1 MLIVDLTHDYK
12 YRFDSHLVEECLSD
26 HYFKSEIHWFRRF
39 PKGNAIPFVSDYCRN
54 GINSIL
60 EQIPIYLVSSQQS
73 KQTFDVS
80 YWGRIESVLV
90 PEDKLEE
97 GAEGKYEEET
107 QDRIAEDGLREI
119 IDLFG
124 LYQRRIVNIK
134 NGYLGIENVKPSI
147 FIWVNKIQEYVDNRI
162 NRNDFSDDFD
172 YDKTVRQCYKA
183 LTTLVILHELMH
195 AIMDNCLLGI
205 NTSHNSLKTK
215 MDRFDIVKE
224 ESLANA
230 MALVL
235 MKHVVNYKDWN
246 FVVDFVRQQP
256 PQYSLGLKYL
266 SLLVFHYAEDWVSHK
281 DGHQFDPIVMDLWL
295 TFVDGAKPLDTRQLK
310 ALEDGLQFPEGL
322 FRFNGVYYNNHDV
335 CVEVIKHF
343 AKNTTSLTRN
353 DLHNAFPDSLNHDYE
368 SIINYP
374 QTKVFHDKGNGHTR
388 SADDDKIIHCQDGD
402 VAVCDYWHHDDMP
415 GFVENA
421 IKLGIDIETF

>member
-107 QDRIAEDGLREI
+107 QDRIAEDDLREI

-134 NGYLGIENVKPSI
+134 N
-147 FIWVNKIQEYVDNRI
+147 
-162 NRNDFSDDFD
+162 
-172 YDKTVRQCYKA
+172 
-183 LTTLVILHELMH
+183 
-195 AIMDNCLLGI
+195 
-205 NTSHNSLKTK
+205 
-215 MDRFDIVKE
+215 
-224 ESLANA
+224 
-230 MALVL
+230 
-235 MKHVVNYKDWN
+235 
-246 FVVDFVRQQP
+246 
-256 PQYSLGLKYL
+256 
-266 SLLVFHYAEDWVSHK
+266 
-281 DGHQFDPIVMDLWL
+281 
-295 TFVDGAKPLDTRQLK
+295 
-310 ALEDGLQFPEGL
+310 
-322 FRFNGVYYNNHDV
+322 
-335 CVEVIKHF
+335 
-343 AKNTTSLTRN
+343 
-353 DLHNAFPDSLNHDYE
+353 
-368 SIINYP
+368 
-374 QTKVFHDKGNGHTR
+374 
-388 SADDDKIIHCQDGD
+388 
-402 VAVCDYWHHDDMP
+402 
-415 GFVENA
+415 
-421 IKLGIDIETF
+421 